1 MVIFEISPLVC
12 GIANPL
18 LKQEYFKLSTKN
30 VLSGYFW
37 AKIWKNYCHIWNQ
50 HLWVCQNAK
59 FHIKPKKTQKKQ
71 TQKQKKTTKNKRK
84 RKKIK
89 FGTKIVLL
97 GVGFG
102 LEFEKSLSYL
112 KPSILNLSNFQVI
125 GPKLPSLSIF
135 KLEFEKSSVIFE
147 INTLEFIKIK
157 FLTFLVNF
165 DIASTF
171 SKGPGSQ
178 FFWRSESGFW

>member
-1 MVIFEISPLVC
+1 MSYLGTFEPKFEKTIVIFEISTFEFVKMQSFTL
-12 GIANPL
+12 
-18 LKQEYFKLSTKN
+18 
-30 VLSGYFW
+30 
-37 AKIWKNYCHIWNQ
+37 NQ
-50 HLWVCQNAK
+50 
-59 FHIKPKKTQKKQ
+59 KKTQKNKHKNNKNNK
-71 TQKQKKTTKNKRK
+71 KQKKK
-84 RKKIK
+84 KKIK
-89 FGTKIVLL
+89 FGTKIVVL

-135 KLEFEKSSVIFE
+135 KLEFEKSTVIFE

-178 FFWRSESGFW
+178 FF

>member
-1 MVIFEISPLVC
+1 MSYLDTFEPKLEKTIVIFEISTFEFVKMQSFTLNQK
-12 GIANPL
+12 NP
-18 LKQEYFKLSTKN
+18 KETNTKT
-30 VLSGYFW
+30 
-37 AKIWKNYCHIWNQ
+37 K
-50 HLWVCQNAK
+50 
-59 FHIKPKKTQKKQ
+59 QKKQ
-71 TQKQKKTTKNKRK
+71 QKNRK

-178 FFWRSESGFW
+178 FF